1 MCLVPFILSTPLLT
15 RPRSR
20 STLTHVAYAAWRAPA
35 RAHAGRELCRQGL
48 RPVPTRHGAERED
61 CCPPIA
67 LHSAQARHAGVA
79 PIQAEPDEVLT
90 FLAPFHATPAEG
102 PPGGLSGWYS
112 DEADEQGEPQRGA
125 GAPAGL
131 LRVQG
136 ARAVCGEQE
145 VSAPLRS
152 VVAVAH
158 LPAHR
163 ANDDTINAQY
173 EIDVAHNN
181 GVAHPFDEVVRDKAC
196 RKRLRG
202 ADCECCREVRLPSL
216 PAAHHRPHTTR
227 SQYYKAVGKLPPGP
241 QPPLWRSPHATPM
254 KATSPGRRHLA
265 DASSVPNSP
274 RKRRV
279 RDEDGDEDADEDT
292 AAIAAHVQQ
301 ISRHRQQWE
310 RPKTPP
316 GYWEIAFPDTQ
327 EAAAINAQAREMHKQ
342 KRARVEEEAR

>member
-1 MCLVPFILSTPLLT
+1 
-15 RPRSR
+15 
-20 STLTHVAYAAWRAPA
+20 
-35 RAHAGRELCRQGL
+35 
-48 RPVPTRHGAERED
+48 
-61 CCPPIA
+61 
-67 LHSAQARHAGVA
+67 
-79 PIQAEPDEVLT
+79 
-90 FLAPFHATPAEG
+90 
-102 PPGGLSGWYS
+102 
-112 DEADEQGEPQRGA
+112 
-125 GAPAGL
+125 
-131 LRVQG
+131 
-136 ARAVCGEQE
+136 
-145 VSAPLRS
+145 
-152 VVAVAH
+152 
-158 LPAHR
+158 
-163 ANDDTINAQY
+163 TINAQY

-202 ADCECCREVRLPSL
+202 ADCECCRE
-216 PAAHHRPHTTR
+216 
-227 SQYYKAVGKLPPGP
+227 YYKAVGKLPPGP